1 VDEFKRMCAGL
12 QAVVEGASSS
22 WEIMKPFPVGVYVS
36 DAGDSVFGAA
46 MDLDLDGDALE
57 LFQGVDSCQAD
68 QKPLDA
74 DFFNCF
80 EDDFDDT
87 DVS

>member
-1 VDEFKRMCAGL
+1 
-12 QAVVEGASSS
+12 
-22 WEIMKPFPVGVYVS
+22 MKPFPVGVYVA
-36 DAGDSVFGAA
+36 DAGDTVFGAA

-57 LFQGVDSCQAD
+57 LFQGVDSSQAD